1 MLDQFRTQKIE
12 WNRANNQIYDRVE
25 ANSGDSNGRN
35 LFVQILNGGMVED
48 LTGAVLSLAWNKR
61 TEQGLEAFEEVD
73 AKKGQFRLFYPTGML
88 VNHGVL
94 QASLVLVDVTGRI
107 ESKPFDIIVHK
118 GTVDDEAV
126 ESDNKF
132 TALTTALVKVSQV
145 QAEFDDLY
153 AEKSQ
158 MMDTLHDDKKAD
170 MEALEQDY
178 ANRSNTLETTYAPR
192 LTGVEGEIDVARG
205 GAQTLGKRLD
215 SDKAEVSAQLAQKAN
230 QSDLAREITNRTNA
244 IANEKTERLSEIAV
258 ERARIDS
265 FNTLTEG
272 STTGDAELMDAR
284 IGADGI
290 TYASAGDAV
299 RGQVGALK
307 GDIGYLQNILLY
319 TADVLSLSTAVYN
332 TSVIGG
338 VATLESST
346 NFKGQIVP
354 VKKDDVFY
362 ITGNGG
368 SSYRLWAFTDESEVV
383 LENAIVSTTAIDL
396 EIVAPED
403 GFLYVHFNNSYDAE
417 LYKVIN
423 KIDNIGDI
431 SNRTYSVFKP
441 SQYVYDAQTIG
452 SVVGNQAYSPNYYGQ
467 IVPVKKDE
475 VFYITGVGGSAYR
488 LWAFTDEYG
497 TVINNAPY
505 SAEETNKRLGAK
517 QDGFLYLTYRK
528 NNPMALYKELSYVD
542 FIDSYI
548 QDSFKNANGDN
559 CLHGKKYIAAGDSY
573 TEWSDATYID
583 GRYAGETVTYDRE
596 IRLRNNMNGVN
607 AGLSGTTMA
616 LAKES
621 EPNKAEFDTNAFSNT
636 RYLEIPED
644 TDILTIAFGI
654 NDSSVCDVGEI
665 GDVENTTFYGAWDKV
680 LKYYAEYRPEMKVGI
695 ICFQRNNNA
704 YYQAVLDIAEYYG
717 VPLLDFYGDKNIPM
731 YVDGKA
737 YPVNA
742 TIKDLRKSYWG
753 GHKNTEEREESF
765 RGKTYRTIIS
775 DGKPGHP
782 GYRAHIDESTIIES
796 FLRSL

>member
-354 VKKDDVFY
+354 VKKD
-362 ITGNGG
+362 
-368 SSYRLWAFTDESEVV
+368 
-383 LENAIVSTTAIDL
+383 
-396 EIVAPED
+396 
-403 GFLYVHFNNSYDAE
+403 
-417 LYKVIN
+417 
-423 KIDNIGDI
+423 
-431 SNRTYSVFKP
+431 
-441 SQYVYDAQTIG
+441 
-452 SVVGNQAYSPNYYGQ
+452 
-467 IVPVKKDE
+467 E